1 MKVLQIYISLKEFYR
16 CKKKFT
22 FHWKSWFIPTE
33 DRRNSAE
40 ERRLIQQLSKDDFDE
55 ECLMQQISMLQLK
68 LDESRKNVQTE
79 REWVFQNCN
88 LHSIQTRQR
97 LKFVFACREKSNLY
111 KKIEKLTSELEDIKE
126 KYEELHGAKQEA
138 VRELLT
144 LQEQHKA
151 ELRILTNSQMEE
163 ANAREN
169 LERKLCELRTEVKS
183 IFESF

>member
-1 MKVLQIYISLKEFYR
+1 MLFVSV
-16 CKKKFT
+16 
-22 FHWKSWFIPTE
+22 E

-40 ERRLIQQLSKDDFDE
+40 ERRLIQQLSKDEFDE

-79 REWVFQNCN
+79 RE
-88 LHSIQTRQR
+88 
-97 LKFVFACREKSNLY
+97 EKNNLY
-111 KKIEKLTSELEDIKE
+111 KTIEKLTTELEDIKE
-126 KYEELHGAKQEA
+126 KYEEVRSAKQEA

-151 ELRILTNSQMEE
+151 ELRILTNSQIEE

-169 LERKLCELRTEVKS
+169 LERKLCELRTEVRKYYC
-183 IFESF
+183 